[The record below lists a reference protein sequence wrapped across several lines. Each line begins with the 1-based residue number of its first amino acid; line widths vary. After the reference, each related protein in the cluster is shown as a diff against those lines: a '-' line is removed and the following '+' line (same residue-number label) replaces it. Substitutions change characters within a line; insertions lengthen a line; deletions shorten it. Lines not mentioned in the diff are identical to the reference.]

1 MWILSNK
8 ARLRASVAGS
18 YFKLIRSII
27 ISKIVSPKLYIQ
39 KIATRRNFKQKH
51 QYQQQKVVSFYN
63 FYSLYVL
70 N

>member
-18 YFKLIRSII
+18 YVKLIRSIL

-39 KIATRRNFKQKH
+39 KIATRCNFKQKH
-51 QYQQQKVVSFYN
+51 LILQFLFLICFK
-63 FYSLYVL
+63 L
-70 N
+70 NKY